1 MSSRSRN
8 LFDAGFRRCSPSD
21 RRQLVQG
28 AIREMEACL
37 EYPGND
43 RTSIRRRIAY
53 VKRRAREYGAEAD
66 G

>member
-1 MSSRSRN
+1 MTNRSRN
-8 LFDAGFRRCSPSD
+8 LFDEGFRRCSPSD
-21 RRQLVQG
+21 RWQLVQG

-53 VKRRAREYGAEAD
+53 IKRRAREYGAEVE